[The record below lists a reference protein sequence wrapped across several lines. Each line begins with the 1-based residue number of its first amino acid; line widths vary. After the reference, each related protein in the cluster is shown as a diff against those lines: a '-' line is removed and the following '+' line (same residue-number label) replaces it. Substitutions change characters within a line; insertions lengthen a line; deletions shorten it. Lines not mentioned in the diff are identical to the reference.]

1 MRQVYETCQRL
12 PHQLN
17 HECLLQTASG
27 KASEDLLE
35 GLVEAIINELIE
47 ARQIFK
53 ETPVPSASATLKRE
67 YRFLCPRLFLE
78 EHVEY
83 EVFDPESVP
92 NKVNWNLLQQDLNAA
107 VEADA
112 SKVCVVLRE
121 LESFG
126 WTFRPDFACELVE
139 IFDLQAGMIQSEQK
153 CRKSALEKLLRRY
166 SCFPSASKG
175 AEGNLPRHPLKL
187 LEKRSSYY
195 LGCNVQVVQP
205 ASVQLADKLDKLEP
219 GDVGMVKEITESEIS
234 VQFEKWSVKFP
245 KAYIGVQPF
254 LPSLPPK
261 EDSKYIALSAVTK
274 KQAKEEMHDLV
285 VSCKVLPPQPKRHL
299 NGTSLEDFQV
309 GLKYLCDPCLKEI
322 ALNEAQQEIKKLV
335 LQQMPWKDVFL
346 EIRSNIDAVVHTSR
360 IQGHERDKLALSS
373 FSIDTVQLVWKA
385 TSETVKKL
393 DRNLEAFGLQL
404 DMTGKGIIH
413 FFSLVYAW
421 MLVGEG
427 SKMRSWKP
435 INDLC
440 ADKEKWKTYFVSS
453 LCANP
458 REKSEVLGQQM
469 ADAVYSQAVD
479 PSGRQSFLKK
489 LEDQI
494 RRAEPDFTAAK
505 LQAALDQKLLL
516 NPDPTASAEVVK
528 YVTDQVT
535 AIQDE
540 FEKRW
545 QEVYEPARDEIL
557 SEYKGHIRSLVL
569 TYKERVEMLTDL
581 LEDKGCTDCLSEG
594 LFSLPEPLGSDF
606 FVLQNSSIC
615 NEAASCFFS
624 DFMSGNVGPEKWA
637 RMISGQEVSC
647 EDRLQD
653 ILRQEDWSPKD
664 FNPNL
669 TTEMACQIPMLFV
682 FCKMLVKGLEHQLS
696 CMSSMQ
702 WELTDCG
709 MDKLYNA
716 FKNTSTGCTETCR
729 TCLSLISL
737 VIMILVTS
745 PCSHCL

>member
-53 ETPVPSASATLKRE
+53 QTPVPSASATLKRE

-92 NKVNWNLLQQDLNAA
+92 NKVNWNLLHQDLNAA

-494 RRAEPDFTAAK
+494 RQAEPDFTAAK

-624 DFMSGNVGPEKWA
+624 DFHVRKCWPREVGKNDQWPG
-637 RMISGQEVSC
+637 GQ
-647 EDRLQD
+647 
-653 ILRQEDWSPKD
+653 LRGQTSRHLE
-664 FNPNL
+664 
-669 TTEMACQIPMLFV
+669 TR
-682 FCKMLVKGLEHQLS
+682 GLEPKGFQS
-696 CMSSMQ
+696 
-702 WELTDCG
+702 
-709 MDKLYNA
+709 
-716 FKNTSTGCTETCR
+716 
-729 TCLSLISL
+729 
-737 VIMILVTS
+737 
-745 PCSHCL
+745 